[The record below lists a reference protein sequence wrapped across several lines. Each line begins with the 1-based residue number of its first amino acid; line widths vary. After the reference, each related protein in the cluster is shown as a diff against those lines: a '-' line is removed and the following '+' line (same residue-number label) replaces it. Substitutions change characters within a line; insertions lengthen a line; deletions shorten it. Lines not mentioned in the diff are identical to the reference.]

1 MECRRLALK
10 DVSLKRG
17 AKELLTSC
25 TYTFAP
31 SSLSCI
37 VGASGTGKTSLLML
51 LNGLV
56 SPSGGT
62 VMCDGIDIFTGDL
75 PSYRSRVILQFQEPP
90 SFPGTARDNLML
102 PFSLAKHRAAI
113 PPKETSEAAV
123 RACGLSVS
131 LLDQEMDTL
140 SGGEKQ
146 RLCLARSLL
155 LKPSI
160 LLLDEPTS
168 ALDPRSEDDICALLR
183 KTSKD
188 TTVICVTHSRALIA
202 QADHVAALEERRL
215 AEVPLAASERIVQL
229 LEGS

>member
-17 AKELLTSC
+17 AKDLLTSC
-25 TYTFAP
+25 TYTFSPA
-31 SSLSCI
+31 SLSCI

-131 LLDQEMDTL
+131 LLD
-140 SGGEKQ
+140 
-146 RLCLARSLL
+146 
-155 LKPSI
+155 
-160 LLLDEPTS
+160 
-168 ALDPRSEDDICALLR
+168 
-183 KTSKD
+183 
-188 TTVICVTHSRALIA
+188 
-202 QADHVAALEERRL
+202 
-215 AEVPLAASERIVQL
+215 
-229 LEGS
+229 